1 MAMKNLQAKR
11 VIVVL
16 VWLTLLVQLSWGQA
30 DCDVSISFH
39 SPQSDTLVIP
49 DKWFARDKAEHLV
62 VSTFLSGVSYSVF
75 RDFYYNKEETSAY
88 FSAILTF
95 SVGLGKELHDMKAPR
110 GRFSYKDIVADV
122 LGIALGI
129 LIATR

>member
-1 MAMKNLQAKR
+1 MAMKNLQEKR
-11 VIVVL
+11 VIL
-16 VWLTLLVQLSWGQA
+16 ILIWFLVQPSWGQA
-30 DCDVSISFH
+30 DFDVSISFH

-75 RDFYYNKEETSAY
+75 RDFYCNREESSLY

-95 SVGLGKELHDMKAPR
+95 GAGLGKEFYD
-110 GRFSYKDIVADV
+110 GRTPQGKFSYKDIVADV

>member
-1 MAMKNLQAKR
+1 MKKINFPLKNA
-11 VIVVL
+11 VL
-16 VWLTLLVQLSWGQA
+16 LFLWLSFLVQSSWADPTQVLS
-30 DCDVSISFH
+30 SFDG
-39 SPQSDTLVIP
+39 SSQSDTLQIV

-75 RDFYYNKEETSAY
+75 RDFYYNKDETSAY

>member
-1 MAMKNLQAKR
+1 MAAKSLEMKR
-11 VIVVL
+11 VALIL
-16 VWLTLLVQLSWGQA
+16 TWLALLVQPSWGQ
-30 DCDVSISFH
+30 VVGGVFITSH
-39 SPQSDTLVIP
+39 SPQSDITEIS
-49 DKWFARDKAEHLV
+49 DKWFARDKAEHLA

-110 GRFSYKDIVADV
+110 GRFSYKDMVADI

>member
-1 MAMKNLQAKR
+1 MSVQLKR
-11 VIVVL
+11 VALIL
-16 VWLTLLVQLSWGQA
+16 MWLPLLAPPSWTQT
-30 DCDVSISFH
+30 DCDVSMVFH
-39 SPQSDTLVIP
+39 SPQSDTLQIV
-49 DKWFARDKAEHLV
+49 DKWFAQDKAEHLV

-110 GRFSYKDIVADV
+110 GRFSYKDIVADI

>member
-1 MAMKNLQAKR
+1 MKKINFPLKNA
-11 VIVVL
+11 VL
-16 VWLTLLVQLSWGQA
+16 LFLWLSFLVQSSWADPTQVLS
-30 DCDVSISFH
+30 SFDG
-39 SPQSDTLVIP
+39 SSQSDTLRIA